1 LRPQFCLRWGLLFPL
16 GLGFLSL
23 SLLRVFPLDLS
34 SCFLRS
40 LLLLPLL
47 SPAFG
52 ERWTKPGA
60 VGASA
65 IANKSGT
72 QSGNPA
78 TPLVSLPGQILLQY
92 RSRAPQSSD
101 FPLQPHHRFGQY
113 THLCPRFTKVRPM
126 RGHFRSAPNA

>member
-1 LRPQFCLRWGLLFPL
+1 
-16 GLGFLSL
+16 
-23 SLLRVFPLDLS
+23 
-34 SCFLRS
+34 
-40 LLLLPLL
+40 LLLPLL

-52 ERWTKPGA
+52 KRWAKPGT
-60 VGASA
+60 VGACA

-78 TPLVSLPGQILLQY
+78 TPLLSLPGQILLQN
-92 RSRAPQSSD
+92 RSRVPQSFD